1 MKLFQDLNRYVT
13 QTATVSLAGQNPVD
27 VKECSYAVFQGLMAL
42 HVLRQEPE
50 SHHVIQEYA
59 ENTMQIP
66 NSTGLYE
73 FLHVM
78 HTQVLREHSRDEA
91 SYFTR
96 AEIDQQIRVTRDFLA
111 ACSET
116 NYAHALQNQRLLQ
129 LESSYKIS
137 QTSDKKLRRDVANWQ
152 HLDADSR
159 WSVCQK
165 LWENIHRT
173 QGLRDIRN
181 CLRRYIQEQKWPEP
195 GSGDRPPSSA
205 ASRMQL
211 LTRLPVLQENLV
223 ASQGVKDLETALTKT
238 QDHSYGHIDTIMKG
252 ISRKLGISPHELHM
266 EFKKQH
272 SMTPDDWVRQ
282 SNVHGLRE
290 SDDFNEAIKG
300 WKHAHSDLAK
310 WRAGKAAAARP
321 VKLVR
326 LKKDGT
332 ESKMHDATSTFDN
345 EDAAREQHNRMVS
358 YNPGKSIRHNL
369 YVDDKLVGELG
380 SNDIK
385 EVSHKVGMA
394 AAKALSTGSKNTPEQ
409 QAKYIKQWQEIE
421 DKIKEIQAQ
430 PDSHTG
436 KYAKQLT
443 NLSRQQ
449 IKTAKAGNLN
459 AFGKPLEESASGG
472 STSAGAI
479 ASVANPMGKVNRR
492 PSLFGYVPE
501 DAPAP
506 KRKNIF
512 QVGDQVKSRWGQDH
526 KPSTVTKID
535 GDFIHTDEKSFINKP
550 NSMFH
555 HENYVLHK
563 RRQDV

>member
-13 QTATVSLAGQNPVD
+13 QTATVSLASQNPVD

-137 QTSDKKLRRDVANWQ
+137 QTCDKKLRRDVANWQ

-159 WSVCQK
+159 WAVCQK

-173 QGLRDIRN
+173 QGLRDVRN
-181 CLRRYIQEQKWPEP
+181 CLRRYIQEQKWPDP
-195 GSGDRPPSSA
+195 SSGDRPAGSA
-205 ASRMQL
+205 ANRMQL
-211 LTRLPVLQENLV
+211 LTRLPVYEENLA

-238 QDHSYGHIDTIMKG
+238 QDHSYSHIDTIMKG

-282 SNVHGLRE
+282 SNVRGLRE
-290 SDDFNEAIKG
+290 T
-300 WKHAHSDLAK
+300 DL
-310 WRAGKAAAARP
+310 
-321 VKLVR
+321 
-326 LKKDGT
+326 D
-332 ESKMHDATSTFDN
+332 
-345 EDAAREQHNRMVS
+345 
-358 YNPGKSIRHNL
+358 
-369 YVDDKLVGELG
+369 
-380 SNDIK
+380 

-409 QAKYIKQWQEIE
+409 QAKYIKQWQEIQ
-421 DKIKEIQAQ
+421 DKIKEIQAR

-501 DAPAP
+501 QDQDTLPEKAQKTS
-506 KRKNIF
+506 KRKTSK
-512 QVGDQVKSRWGQDH
+512 QW
-526 KPSTVTKID
+526 KPAGFGLT
-535 GDFIHTDEKSFINKP
+535 
-550 NSMFH
+550 
-555 HENYVLHK
+555 
-563 RRQDV
+563 